1 MLIKKSIAG
10 LLAGIFCLFMLPASP
25 ISAED
30 AYTSDNPIVD
40 TPEYAE
46 NFEMLMKMTDEE
58 RIAYVAQNDPEENI
72 ENFCLLYREAVDSYP
87 YYADLYES
95 LDYSPTFSFRF
106 LMRDGW
112 QYDVDDSPLPDI
124 LKIPESLML
133 ALSNARTVNWE
144 GSPFAYYNITIWL
157 NPYQGYSYCDEIAS
171 FVALLCAHPD
181 VFNVYA
187 EYPLWDGTTTE
198 TTTSDTTPETTT
210 LPETTTTL
218 APETT
223 TASAATTASATTPSI
238 EIDTSRFDTL
248 LAMDKEELCAATNP
262 EDPDTYLS
270 SEEVYNSTL
279 SMYQNNQDE
288 GDCVFQFCIPGG
300 EAYDGDEEAL
310 AKLIGMPA
318 ELTVFLQCT
327 RYATRD
333 DVLSPIFSL
342 HIKNTGYNGF
352 SAEDVCITTM
362 LMLTS
367 HPDLTFVS
375 YMPPMSEE
383 TTTATPETTTLPEST
398 TTLAPETTTASAAT
412 TASATTAAATTAPA
426 ATTTTTA
433 AASGAASSPKTG
445 DASAAALCM
454 GAAAALAGMCLCR
467 RKSK

>member
-25 ISAED
+25 ISAEE

-187 EYPLWDGTTTE
+187 EYPLRGDTTTE
-198 TTTSDTTPETTT
+198 TTTTDTTTETTITPTFDDLLAMSKEEICALSDEMSAEYTEGKRSYDYVKYNQVIQFLTFYDDSYREKPYDLFRDAGLPDGLVCNVVRGGGSEEIVSVDEDGNIIDSNGSHSFEYDYSLYPEYDEETVFIAGYLT
-210 LPETTTTL
+210 LITSPLISDVLHDHVAGWDTPATTPSTTETTTTD
-218 APETT
+218 TT
-223 TASAATTASATTPSI
+223 
-238 EIDTSRFDTL
+238 
-248 LAMDKEELCAATNP
+248 
-262 EDPDTYLS
+262 
-270 SEEVYNSTL
+270 
-279 SMYQNNQDE
+279 
-288 GDCVFQFCIPGG
+288 
-300 EAYDGDEEAL
+300 
-310 AKLIGMPA
+310 
-318 ELTVFLQCT
+318 
-327 RYATRD
+327 
-333 DVLSPIFSL
+333 
-342 HIKNTGYNGF
+342 
-352 SAEDVCITTM
+352 
-362 LMLTS
+362 
-367 HPDLTFVS
+367 
-375 YMPPMSEE
+375 
-383 TTTATPETTTLPEST
+383 PEST
-398 TTLAPETTTASAAT
+398 TTLAPETTTASTTT
-412 TASATTAAATTAPA
+412 TASATTAAATTAA
-426 ATTTTTA
+426 STTTTA

-454 GAAAALAGMCLCR
+454 GAAAALASMCLCR
-467 RKSK
+467 RKSR